1 MHTNNRNHQHLDSPL
16 GGRSV
21 SAKPRRAADEVVPAA
36 AGDSGYEKSSSVP
49 LALIAL
55 LISWALFSS
64 SQCFGQVIMRDDIV
78 VPLIENEPFD
88 LLTLD
93 RTNMGAVVRILP
105 PDNLILPLPERGDL
119 VFEFAEDGELPLEVP
134 YSAIIKYETFSDLLL
149 AEANAMMDNGDLSRA
164 FRNLLYVYDHGGK
177 SRPEVAETLRACLFL
192 DGRKKFENG
201 EYEIALSIFE
211 DIYQEK
217 PNFKVPGLNRT
228 LISIVLA
235 CYDGILKR
243 KLERGQYESIRLTLQ
258 NVESRYGP
266 EAKRLVRTWK
276 ARFNNSADEFLKEAL
291 ALAGQGKGREAH
303 LKAKQADRISPGRRK
318 TDEVQAE
325 ILAKFPLVVVG
336 VSQVGG
342 AMDPGSI
349 DHWGSRRVGRL
360 IQRTLVEIT
369 GLSDEGAKY
378 EFLNGAISRVD
389 NVGLKYAFD
398 LNAESSQM
406 VPSIN
411 AFQLASR
418 LLAFAN
424 PANEFYNETWAKI
437 LATVEVQSDTR
448 VVVTLQRPF
457 VRPEALMQ
465 IPYPKSNPNVDADD
479 LMSTQNGLFKL
490 VSVEEQFSFFGAN
503 ESYLNSDGGKHPVVI
518 EQSFKTDTDAV
529 DALLKGEIDVV
540 DRIPPADYKRLKDIE
555 TIQVRPYVI
564 PTVHLLVP
572 KIRGS
577 LETSYRFR
585 NALSTAIDRDAI
597 VKEVITNG
605 EELDGCGPLSG
616 PFPLGGDDNDQ
627 ISYGYDLRVKPF
639 RHNERMAM
647 ALTEIAIKQE
657 MTKKGAG
664 QQSLDDID
672 KPDGGRP
679 ALVLVHQNSSLVSNC
694 AAAIARSWNSAGIP
708 TTLRALPPGVTYP
721 DDSQWDVLY
730 TELFIEE
737 PVVDAIRMLGRN
749 GFVEQISAPVEQSLR
764 GLVTSQTW
772 QGACMSLRNIHRQIS
787 VDLSVI
793 PLYQVKEHFAFRDNV
808 YDVGR
813 ELVHL
818 YQFVDRWKV
827 ETAAQAKRRKK
838 LLESQ

>member
-1 MHTNNRNHQHLDSPL
+1 M
-16 GGRSV
+16 
-21 SAKPRRAADEVVPAA
+21 KRARFAGSFSLAVVA
-36 AGDSGYEKSSSVP
+36 
-49 LALIAL
+49 LLNCWALI
-55 LISWALFSS
+55 SPP
-64 SQCFGQVIMRDDIV
+64 QCLGQVIMRDDLV
-78 VPLIENEPFD
+78 YPLIENEPFD

-93 RTNMGAVVRILP
+93 RTNKGAVVRILP
-105 PDNLILPLPERGDL
+105 PENLKLPLPERGDL
-119 VFEFAEDGELPLEVP
+119 VFEFAEDSELPLEIP

-149 AEANAMMDNGDLSRA
+149 EEANAMMDKGDLSKA

-177 SRPEVAETLRACLFL
+177 SRPEVSETLRACLFL

-217 PNFKVPGLNRT
+217 PNFKVPGINRP
-228 LISIVLA
+228 LIAIVLA
-235 CYDGILKR
+235 CYEGILKR
-243 KLERGQYESIRLTLQ
+243 KLERGQYESIRLSLG
-258 NVESRYGP
+258 NVEGRYGAD
-266 EAKRLVRTWK
+266 AKRLVRTWK
-276 ARFNNSADEFLKEAL
+276 ARFNNTADEFLEEAL
-291 ALAGQGKGREAH
+291 ALAEQGKGREAH
-303 LKAKQADRISPGRRK
+303 LKTKQAERISPGRLK
-318 TDEVQAE
+318 TEEVQAK
-325 ILAKFPLVVVG
+325 ILAQFPLVVVG
-336 VSQVGG
+336 VSQIGG
-342 AMDPGSI
+342 AMDPNSL

-360 IQRTLVEIT
+360 IQRSLVEIT

-378 EFLNGAISRVD
+378 EFLNGVISRID

-398 LNAESSQM
+398 LDAESTPM
-406 VPSIN
+406 VPSIS

-424 PANEFYNETWAKI
+424 PVNDFYNETWAKI

-465 IPYPKSNPNVDADD
+465 IPYPTSLSDPGVDARDP
-479 LMSTQNGLFKL
+479 MNTQNGLFKL
-490 VSVEEQFSFFGAN
+490 VSSEEMFSFFGAN
-503 ESYLNSDGGKHPVVI
+503 ENFLDNDQGDHPVVI
-518 EQSFKTDTDAV
+518 EQVFKTDTDAV
-529 DALLKGEIDVV
+529 DALLRGEIDVV
-540 DRIPPADYKRLKDIE
+540 DRIPPADFQRLKDIE

-572 KIRGS
+572 KIRGK
-577 LETSYRFR
+577 LEKSYRFK

-597 VKEVITNG
+597 VNEVITNG
-605 EELDGCGPLSG
+605 QEIDGCGPLSG

-647 ALTEIAIKQE
+647 ALTEIAIRQE
-657 MTKKGAG
+657 MEKKGAN
-664 QQSLDDID
+664 QQPLDDLETSED
-672 KPDGGRP
+672 GRP
-679 ALVLVHQNSSLVSNC
+679 TLVLAHQNSSLVSNC
-694 AAAIARSWNSAGIP
+694 AAAIARAWNAAGIP

-721 DDSQWDVLY
+721 EDSQWDVLY

-737 PVVDAIRMLGRN
+737 PIVDAMRMLGRS
-749 GFVEQISAPVEQSLR
+749 GFAEEISAPVEQSLR
-764 GLVTSQTW
+764 ALVTSQTW

-793 PLYQVKEHFAFRDNV
+793 PLYQVKEHFAYRDNV

-818 YQFVDRWKV
+818 YQYVNRWKV
-827 ETAAQAKRRKK
+827 ETAAQAKRRKQS
-838 LLESQ
+838 LESQ